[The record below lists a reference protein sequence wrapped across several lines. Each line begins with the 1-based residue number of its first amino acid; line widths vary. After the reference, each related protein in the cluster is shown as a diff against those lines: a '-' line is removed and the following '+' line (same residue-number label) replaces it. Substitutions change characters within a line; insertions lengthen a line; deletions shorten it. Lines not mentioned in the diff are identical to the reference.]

1 MLVLTTSL
9 HQLYT
14 LAYRSCLCGDIR
26 YSCVDCSGHARIN
39 FYRGYTLSRVSLA
52 EFRRGRLLLG
62 PISNI
67 FRASRAKT
75 KGGKNGSRSWPLA
88 DSSIL
93 KAPIHTRLAIKLH
106 REIRVCFAASF
117 GLAYDHQKPRTLECK
132 CVLNITSGF
141 NIELRWYIIMLSTQ
155 HRSSVPCSYLHGI

>member
-1 MLVLTTSL
+1 M
-9 HQLYT
+9 
-14 LAYRSCLCGDIR
+14 
-26 YSCVDCSGHARIN
+26 
-39 FYRGYTLSRVSLA
+39 SLA

-75 KGGKNGSRSWPLA
+75 RDGKNGSRSWPLA

-106 REIRVCFAASF
+106 RETRVRIAASLC
-117 GLAYDHQKPRTLECK
+117 LAYNHQESRTLECK
-132 CVLNITSGF
+132 CVLNTTSGIH
-141 NIELRWYIIMLSTQ
+141 IEQRWHNIMLSTQ
-155 HRSSVPCSYLHGI
+155 HRSFVPCSYLHGIWYSKKGTVNSLRTSRLCGGEILAARTSLQSKQSTLLAP